1 MTFNRHPPFR
11 PRGSRLRSESRKKAR
26 MDLPNAFI
34 GQSTPPSE
42 IDITAKLGPVLAT
55 WTELLD
61 WLDEKGIAS
70 GEWRSVSPKK
80 YG

>member
-1 MTFNRHPPFR
+1 
-11 PRGSRLRSESRKKAR
+11 